1 MICCGSLTAAP
12 TSEAGWDIWYCQ
24 ISFHHSLS
32 VVPVVLIARDNTEN
46 FGNDRAL
53 QKNVSEYA
61 LFEHLFIPM
70 QAMQA
75 ITVCLPLQKVVK
87 RIIRDKQLWKNIPVS
102 LSG

>member
-1 MICCGSLTAAP
+1 MCPNTHF
-12 TSEAGWDIWYCQ
+12 
-24 ISFHHSLS
+24 SFWIF
-32 VVPVVLIARDNTEN
+32 PV
-46 FGNDRAL
+46 FGPKHTLLEIHFRFVKYKAVTKI
-53 QKNVSEYA
+53 QKN
-61 LFEHLFIPM
+61 FEHLFIPM